1 MKRHV
6 MQPFRAPRHQKGKA
20 SPTRQSPRQ
29 QGKQDKE
36 VHAIPE
42 QGQQNTSESEEPTE
56 SGLVWEPVIIK
67 ETQYNEN
74 EELNENVIGAPVD
87 RSLVVHDKQPAIL
100 STAASPSCSEFEAFL
115 ESKSVPAI
123 ASEACVSGGA
133 HKNNSKTDAY

>member
-6 MQPFRAPRHQKGKA
+6 MPFRAPRHQKGKA

-42 QGQQNTSESEEPTE
+42 QGQQNTSESEESTE
-56 SGLVWEPVIIK
+56 LGLVWEPVIIK

-133 HKNNSKTDAY
+133 HKNKTKTDAY